1 MTITLRP
8 YQQEA
13 VDKIYQSWQSGNRNV
28 CAVLPTGAGKSV
40 CVSQIVYDGYRQGL
54 SEAVIA
60 HRNELVT
67 QMSCH
72 IAARGISHRIIGSDK
87 TIAQAVRKHRDK
99 FGKSFHNPSART
111 AVVGVD
117 TLIARQKQL
126 ANWAQQ
132 IDRWT
137 IDEFHHTIGGAQ
149 FDDNNRYVRD
159 EKNNLIFNTNPN
171 KWGKVVAMMPNAYGL
186 GVTATPIRADGQG
199 LGRNADGVADD
210 LILGPSMRWLIDQGY
225 LAEYEIVCPTSD
237 LQAEDDKRSAN
248 GDWSS
253 QYLKKKAKTSHI
265 VGDVV
270 ENYMRFAMSRKAICF
285 ATDVETSNDIAE
297 KFNAFGVRAASLS
310 AKTPLDVREQALRE
324 FELGNITV
332 LVNVDLFDEG
342 FDVGDCEVCIMARP
356 TASLGKYLQ
365 QIGRVLRPY
374 PGKVALIID
383 HVSNLIR
390 HKLPDMPRQ
399 WTLARRD
406 KRAKSAPDP
415 EDVPL
420 SPCINPICVKPYPRH
435 LVCCPYCGTE
445 KPLPAPR
452 ERNIEMVEGDLVL
465 LDRSVLERMRSAT
478 QLESAA
484 DIAERVGY
492 ASGNPI
498 AAKAAANRQ
507 IEKIEE
513 HGRLCDAMAQ
523 WAGIERAKGSSDREI
538 QKKFYIT
545 VGYDVLSALDAS
557 KPRADMEKIR
567 TMIENWYAPR

>member
-1 MTITLRP
+1 M
-8 YQQEA
+8 
-13 VDKIYQSWQSGNRNV
+13 
-28 CAVLPTGAGKSV
+28 LPTGAGKSV
-40 CVSQIVYDGYRQGL
+40 IVSQIIQDGYQQGM

-72 IAARGISHRIIGSDK
+72 IAARGIPHRIIGSDS
-87 TIAQAVRKHRDK
+87 TIAQATRKHREK
-99 FGKSFHNPSART
+99 FKQSFHNPSART

-117 TLIARQKQL
+117 TLIARKDSL
-126 ANWAQQ
+126 IDWAKQ

-137 IDEFHHTIGGAQ
+137 IDEFHHTIGNDQ
-149 FDDNNRYVRD
+149 V
-159 EKNNLIFNTNPN
+159 KHN
-171 KWGKVVAMMPNAYGL
+171 KWGKAVAMMPNAYGL
-186 GVTATPIRADGQG
+186 GVTAPPARADGQG
-199 LGRNADGVADD
+199 LGRDFDGVADD
-210 LILGPSMRWLIDQGY
+210 MILGPSMRWLIEQGY
-225 LAEYEIVCPTSD
+225 LADYEIACPTSD
-237 LQAEDDKRSAN
+237 LQVDDDKRGSN

-253 QYLKKKAKTSHI
+253 QYLKKASKESKI

-270 ENYMRFAMSRKAICF
+270 ENYIRLATGRKAICF
-285 ATDVETSNDIAE
+285 ATDVDTAVDIAK
-297 KFNAFGVRAASLS
+297 KFNDFGIRAEALS
-310 AKTPLDVREQALRE
+310 AKTPTAFREAALKD
-324 FELGNITV
+324 FELGNIAV

-374 PGKVALIID
+374 EGKVALIID
-383 HVSNLIR
+383 HVSNVLR
-390 HKLPDMPRQ
+390 HHLPDTHRD

-406 KRAKSAPDP
+406 KRSKSTPDP
-415 EDVPL
+415 EDIPL
-420 SPCINPICVKPYPRH
+420 TRCLNEICLKPYPRF
-435 LVCCPYCGTE
+435 LPQCPYCGTM
-445 KPLPAPR
+445 KPLPEPSQR
-452 ERNIEMVEGDLVL
+452 SIEMVDGDLVL
-465 LDRSVLERMRSAT
+465 LDKAMLERLRAAT

-513 HGRLCDAMAQ
+513 HGKLCDAIAQ
-523 WAGIERAKGSSDREI
+523 WAGIQRAMGLSDREI

-557 KPRADMEKIR
+557 KSRADMEKIR
-567 TMIENWYAPR
+567 TMIESWYV